1 MYKTLFMKNLHIP
14 EPCSEDWESMS
25 PKEKGRFC
33 SVCNKCVIDFTQK
46 NPLEIR
52 QIIDEKRSTDVQ
64 VCGRFYDYQ
73 LNTSDVSKR
82 IESRFLKYIPAGFRN
97 SRMVLGIFSFLLFL
111 TGCSKP
117 KPEVYATT
125 GVVVEIEEDSPTAHK
140 SRIAD
145 NDSIG
150 KMPRKNHTAGKEK
163 LKKEADE

>member
-1 MYKTLFMKNLHIP
+1 MKSLYIP

-25 PKEKGRFC
+25 PQEKGRFC

-52 QIIDEKRSTDVQ
+52 QIIDEKRNADVQ

-73 LNTSDVSKR
+73 LNTSDSPKR
-82 IESRFLKYIPAGFRN
+82 IESRFLKYIPSGFQN
-97 SRMVLGIFSFLLFL
+97 SRMVLSIFSFLLFL

-125 GVVVEIEEDSPTAHK
+125 GVVVEIEEDSPVVNNKFAMGK
-140 SRIAD
+140 ARITD
-145 NDSIG
+145 NDSMDEISQ
-150 KMPRKNHTAGKEK
+150 KKHAADKQK
-163 LKKEADE
+163 LKKAVSK